1 MAYNLEILFLV
12 KKVKDFQKLLIYLD
26 ISAHTDIVEGQL
38 RMSHSIFRNNQKLH
52 IFQSTEEA
60 KFFVPRNK
68 IGSSC
73 LK

>member
-1 MAYNLEILFLV
+1 MFINKFSV
-12 KKVKDFQKLLIYLD
+12 KNSKIFPMLLIYMD
-26 ISAHTDIVEGQL
+26 ILAHKDIVQVEL